1 MAKILLKSG
10 VDIKII
16 YESSGFTIEDINNL
30 KEYNFKI
37 KKIKFLNIFLFY
49 HHIC

>member
-10 VDIKII
+10 VDKII
-16 YESSGFTIEDINNL
+16 SESSGFTIEDINNL